1 MPFDLVGLPSKRELQ
16 ARLAFVSPAGMTE
29 SRVMSDARDA
39 VLITWPD
46 WVHDVVTFG
55 TRYHSDDDRMRL
67 AIELARQNVLR
78 GTGGPFGAAIFER
91 STGEL
96 LSVGVNSVVRL
107 NNSTVHAE
115 MLAITMAQHRIGSYT
130 LGGSASTSY
139 ELFSSCDPCAMCLG
153 AILWSGLRRVITGAD
168 RDDAT
173 ALGFEEGPVFPQ
185 SYTYLEERGVA
196 IRRGVAR
203 QDANGVLELYRRQG
217 GQIYNS

>member
-1 MPFDLVGLPSKRELQ
+1 
-16 ARLAFVSPAGMTE
+16 
-29 SRVMSDARDA
+29 MSDARA
-39 VLITWPD
+39 QVLITCPEWI
-46 WVHDVVTFG
+46 HETVTFG
-55 TRYHSDDDRMRL
+55 TRYITDDDRMRL
-67 AIELARQNVLR
+67 AIALARQNVLR

-107 NNSTVHAE
+107 NNSTLHAE

-130 LGGSASTSY
+130 LAGSGSASY

-153 AILWSGLRRVITGAD
+153 AILWSGLRRLVTGAD

-185 SYTYLEERGVA
+185 SYVYLQERGVT
-196 IRRGVAR
+196 ITRSVLRGEA
-203 QDANGVLELYRRQG
+203 AGVLELYRRQS
-217 GQIYNS
+217 GQIYNA